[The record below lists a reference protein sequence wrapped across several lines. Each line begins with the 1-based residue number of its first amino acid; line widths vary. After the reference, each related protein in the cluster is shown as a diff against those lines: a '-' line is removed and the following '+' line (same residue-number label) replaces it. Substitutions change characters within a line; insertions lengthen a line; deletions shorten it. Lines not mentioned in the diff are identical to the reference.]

1 MTEDGMK
8 GFAAFAR
15 EQNFTGTS
23 RDQSPSWNSNF
34 KKRAPLPDLGE
45 HRGRGGESA
54 RSDRPRGERPSHRSR
69 ERRGDRSDQA
79 RPRKGSR
86 SRRRDH
92 RTNRGSRDGGPSRE
106 DRGSRRREG
115 SRSEFRHSRIES
127 IRSLSGERERS
138 GDLPVKNPFHPSLI
152 RPEVQQHSWR
162 KRAASMPGSEKG
174 SFSPSPPPS
183 EKEESR
189 SAFEKKAL
197 VPTFPPEEHRE
208 LRIREVKPV
217 AGATARASKD
227 KEAASMRTFDERCLV
242 LYNDLLGMDQEME
255 ITHMLSGVFEG
266 SWGEAFADL
275 TRPKRASTGLIYVR
289 MMEDYLKWH
298 KKQQESAGG
307 DKVLLPSCKD
317 VFWLYLHHVKTDRVG
332 KYSPKAAHLALR
344 YFADC
349 FGFSDEAVTYRR
361 VKKLVENCSKLE
373 EPRNQAEMIPVAT
386 LDFLET
392 AVSDHTLNLGVRI
405 AAGKLRLCVQ
415 GSLRWDDL
423 SRTPFGHVEWV
434 RRKGSLA
441 IVGLRS
447 KDAQSKTGARPWVA
461 SYLGVT
467 VHSDDWMAILVQLLL
482 EVHGAAWKSHDH
494 TGKSFTSDGRNSKT
508 AVASFQQDVTF
519 VRALLVDAVEK
530 GLDIGLT
537 REQAAGLRWHG
548 AKSTL
553 TSFMMHCKVGS
564 RTVRFAGNWKDQRES
579 TPDTYLREAQLVV
592 LDAQEEVLKY
602 IRGGGFVAT
611 LEGLPLCAGASL
623 GPEESESKEYQEALE
638 DIDRIRKAAPKP
650 TGLESKDVARAVLDE
665 VASNG
670 GDELE
675 KQLELE
681 KITVVDP
688 SSVEAILD
696 EAFESRPADSPA
708 ERSEEAGDDSSD
720 EFYDSCYL
728 QVPQSLRGS
737 FHRPSGVEIGL
748 PRCGTKARSFMP
760 VSVEEKLG
768 KKASFCMKCY
778 GKLKPGGCDKT
789 CSHTKVIVVDKQEIL
804 VRCSRRCERKCEKLA
819 GFLDVDDRDHR
830 CSIHE
835 DAIPDSNDEE
845 QPEAPESD
853 KVEEDT

>member
-1 MTEDGMK
+1 MCSGQKLSKTLAEHLTTDV
-8 GFAAFAR
+8 A
-15 EQNFTGTS
+15 QTL
-23 RDQSPSWNSNF
+23 
-34 KKRAPLPDLGE
+34 RAL
-45 HRGRGGESA
+45 HKESA
-54 RSDRPRGERPSHRSR
+54 RNLERLKFHVRLSSPEQGSEIQATPKANSAVGDAEPEAEAIPGDTPCVRPPWSGDQPAVADVEEDNEIVEAKAPSWALPESRPVSTPDVH
-69 ERRGDRSDQA
+69 
-79 RPRKGSR
+79 
-86 SRRRDH
+86 
-92 RTNRGSRDGGPSRE
+92 
-106 DRGSRRREG
+106 REG
-115 SRSEFRHSRIES
+115 LEAEMAEECQTAQGVKGLRIAPGKGVETG
-127 IRSLSGERERS
+127 R
-138 GDLPVKNPFHPSLI
+138 I
-152 RPEVQQHSWR
+152 RPGHAKGADQGEETTGQTVVAETEVLL
-162 KRAASMPGSEKG
+162 EKIG
-174 SFSPSPPPS
+174 
-183 EKEESR
+183 ESR

-255 ITHMLSGVFEG
+255 ITHMLSGVPGG

-373 EPRNQAEMIPVAT
+373 EPRNQAEMIP
-386 LDFLET
+386 
-392 AVSDHTLNLGVRI
+392 
-405 AAGKLRLCVQ
+405 
-415 GSLRWDDL
+415 
-423 SRTPFGHVEWV
+423 
-434 RRKGSLA
+434 
-441 IVGLRS
+441 
-447 KDAQSKTGARPWVA
+447 DAQSKTGARPWVA

-467 VHSDDWMAILVQLLL
+467 EHSDDWMAILVQLLL

-564 RTVRFAGNWKDQRES
+564 RAVRFAGNWKDQRES
-579 TPDTYLREAQLVV
+579 MPDTYLREAQLMV
-592 LDAQEEVLKY
+592 LDAQEEVPKY

-696 EAFESRPADSPA
+696 EAFESKPADSPA
-708 ERSEEAGDDSSD
+708 EQSEEAGDDSSD
-720 EFYDSCYL
+720 
-728 QVPQSLRGS
+728 
-737 FHRPSGVEIGL
+737 
-748 PRCGTKARSFMP
+748 
-760 VSVEEKLG
+760 
-768 KKASFCMKCY
+768 
-778 GKLKPGGCDKT
+778 
-789 CSHTKVIVVDKQEIL
+789 
-804 VRCSRRCERKCEKLA
+804 
-819 GFLDVDDRDHR
+819 
-830 CSIHE
+830 
-835 DAIPDSNDEE
+835 
-845 QPEAPESD
+845 
-853 KVEEDT
+853 